1 MRWTIANIPD
11 QVDRVGIVT
20 GGNSGIGF
28 ETARGL
34 ALRKAHVVLACRST
48 AKGAE
53 AVDRILAETP
63 AARAEFMP
71 LDLSSLQSV
80 RDFAKAFTAKHDRLD
95 LLINNAG
102 VMMPP
107 SRTETQNGFELQ
119 FGTNHLGHFTL
130 TMRLLELILGTSGS
144 RVVTVSSTAHRY
156 GELDFDDPNW
166 ERREYKRMP
175 SYGQSKLANLLFAFE
190 LQRRLTAAGSGT
202 RSLAAHPGWTA
213 TNLQDESPLLRVLNP
228 LIAMKPW
235 QGALP
240 TLFAATDPQ
249 AGGGDYFGPD
259 GWFEMRGYP
268 TRVGTSARAKSED
281 DASRL
286 WQMSETLTGETAE
299 SLV

>member
-1 MRWTIANIPD
+1 LPNLEG
-11 QVDRVGIVT
+11 RVAGIT

-34 ALRKAHVVLACRST
+34 ALRKAHVVLACRSA

-53 AVDRILAETP
+53 AVARILAETP
-63 AARAEFMP
+63 AARAELMP

-80 RDFAKAFTAKHDRLD
+80 RDFGKAFTAKHDRLD

-107 SRTETQNGFELQ
+107 SRTETQDGFELQ

-130 TMRLLELILGTSGS
+130 TMRLLERILGTSGS